1 MQKQEKEQSPAIT
14 GTAEEYVFILK
25 NVLKEMSDS
34 DIVEK
39 AVRNYFKKNPIMYN
53 SELKS
58 TIEIRVIRDENG
70 KPIRGFYS
78 FLYGVIK
85 VMYDYYIEKY
95 DSHGNKITQKLFVEQ
110 IGLFFNCDMTYFRP
124 DVYRL
129 KDYPCWVS
137 LKETIEGCIKS

>member
-39 AVRNYFKKNPIMYN
+39 AVRDYFKKNPMTYN

-70 KPIRGFYS
+70 KPIKGFDS
-78 FLYGVIK
+78 FLYGVTK

-95 DSHGNKITQKLFVEQ
+95 DSHGNKITQELFIKQ
-110 IGLFFNCDMTYFRP
+110 IGVFFKCDMTYFRQ

-137 LKETIEGCIKS
+137 LKETIEGCVKS